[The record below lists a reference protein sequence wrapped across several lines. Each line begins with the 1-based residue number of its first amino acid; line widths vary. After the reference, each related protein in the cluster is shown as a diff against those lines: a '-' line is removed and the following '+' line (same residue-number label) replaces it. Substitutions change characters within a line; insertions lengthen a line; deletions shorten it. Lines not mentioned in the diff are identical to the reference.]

1 MPRFVKMKS
10 SFNLEKVMPEK
21 VMPENTPKK
30 TMFIERYCPID
41 SNKISFTRQ
50 QASDFAKQ
58 VADDFNPLHNVE
70 AKRFCVPGDLLF
82 SVIIA
87 KAGLHKD
94 MSFNFSGM
102 VNENITL
109 SFPTEINESFDLVD
123 EKAKTY
129 LTVEASGEKT
139 HCPALID
146 ALTKAYVD
154 FSGHTFPD
162 ILVKLMA
169 ENNVMINPARPMVM
183 YQCMKIKL
191 QRLDVTTLSLKLAQT
206 SLSIEGKRGDAWLEF
221 DLISE
226 GEVVG
231 HGKKHMLLS
240 GLREYCPEN
249 IELMIAQYKE
259 SKERYSFK

>member
-1 MPRFVKMKS
+1 
-10 SFNLEKVMPEK
+10 MPEK
-21 VMPENTPKK
+21 VTPKE
-30 TMFIERYCPID
+30 TMFIEQFCPID
-41 SNKISFTRQ
+41 SEKISFTRQ
-50 QASDFAKQ
+50 QGSDFAKQ

-87 KAGLHKD
+87 KAGLHKE

-102 VNENITL
+102 VSDNVALT
-109 SFPTEINESFDLVD
+109 FPNEINKSFDLVD
-123 EKAKTY
+123 DKNKTY

-139 HCPALID
+139 HCPSLIN

-183 YQCMKIKL
+183 YQCMEINL
-191 QRLDVTTLSLKLAQT
+191 ERLDINTLSLQLAQT
-206 SLSIEGKRGDAWLEF
+206 SLTIEAKRGDAWLEF

-240 GLREYCPEN
+240 GLREYCQDN
-249 IELMIAQYKE
+249 IDAMVKQYKN
-259 SKERYSFK
+259 SKAEYNSAAS

>member
-1 MPRFVKMKS
+1 M
-10 SFNLEKVMPEK
+10 LGEK
-21 VMPENTPKK
+21 
-30 TMFIERYCPID
+30 MFIEQYCAID
-41 SNKISFTRQ
+41 SEQISFTRQ
-50 QASDFAKQ
+50 QGSDFAKQ

-70 AKRFCVPGDLLF
+70 TKRFCVPGDLLF

-87 KAGLHKD
+87 KAGLHKE

-102 VNENITL
+102 VNDGVNLT
-109 SFPTEINESFDLVD
+109 FPNTIDDSFDVND
-123 EKAKTY
+123 ESGKTY
-129 LTVEASGEKT
+129 LTVEANGEKT
-139 HCPALID
+139 HCPALIN

-162 ILVKLMA
+162 ILVKLMS
-169 ENNVMINPARPMVM
+169 EKNVMINPSRPMVM
-183 YQCMKIKL
+183 YQCMEINL
-191 QRLDVTTLSLKLAQT
+191 QRLDIESLTLQLAQT

-240 GLREYCPEN
+240 GLREYCQDN
-249 IELMIAQYKE
+249 INGLIEQYKD
-259 SKERYSFK
+259 SKASYNAK

>member
-1 MPRFVKMKS
+1 
-10 SFNLEKVMPEK
+10 MPEEVSSK
-21 VMPENTPKK
+21 E
-30 TMFIERYCPID
+30 TMFIEQYCPID
-41 SNKISFTRQ
+41 NEIISFTRQ
-50 QASDFAKQ
+50 QGSDFAKQ

-87 KAGLHKD
+87 KAGLHKE

-102 VNENITL
+102 VNDNIALT
-109 SFPTEINESFDLVD
+109 FPNEINDSFDVVD
-123 EKAKTY
+123 DKNKTY
-129 LTVEASGEKT
+129 LTVEASGDKT
-139 HCPALID
+139 HCPSLIN

-162 ILVKLMA
+162 ILVKLMT
-169 ENNVMINPARPMVM
+169 ENGVMINPARPMVM
-183 YQCMKIKL
+183 YQCMKISLK
-191 QRLDVTTLSLKLAQT
+191 RLDIDTLSLQLAQT
-206 SLSIEGKRGDAWLEF
+206 SLSIEAKRGDAWLEF

-240 GLREYCPEN
+240 GLREYCQDN
-249 IELMIAQYKE
+249 VDAMVTKYKE
-259 SKERYSFK
+259 SKSNYRNK

>member
-1 MPRFVKMKS
+1 MPVEMIP
-10 SFNLEKVMPEK
+10 N
-21 VMPENTPKK
+21 K
-30 TMFIERYCPID
+30 TMFIEQYCPID
-41 SNKISFTRQ
+41 SEQISFTRQ
-50 QASDFAKQ
+50 QGSDFAKQ

-87 KAGLHKD
+87 KAGLHKE

-102 VNENITL
+102 VNDGITL
-109 SFPTEINESFDLVD
+109 RFPNEINNSFDVVD
-123 EKAKTY
+123 DNNKTY

-139 HCPALID
+139 ICPALIN

-183 YQCMKIKL
+183 YQCMKINL
-191 QRLDVTTLSLKLAQT
+191 TRLDITTLSLKLAKT
-206 SLSIEGKRGDAWLEF
+206 TLSIEGKRGDAWLAF

-240 GLREYCPEN
+240 GLRDYCQDDIDAMVE
-249 IELMIAQYKE
+249 QYKNR
-259 SKERYSFK
+259 KANYCT

>member
-1 MPRFVKMKS
+1 MS
-10 SFNLEKVMPEK
+10 EEAI
-21 VMPENTPKK
+21 PKE
-30 TMFIERYCPID
+30 TMFIEQYCPID
-41 SNKISFTRQ
+41 GDKISFTRQ
-50 QASDFAKQ
+50 QGSDFAKQ

-87 KAGLHKD
+87 KAGLHKE

-102 VNENITL
+102 VNDNIALT
-109 SFPTEINESFDLVD
+109 FPNEINECFDVVD
-123 EKAKTY
+123 DKNKTY

-139 HCPALID
+139 HCSSLIN

-162 ILVKLMA
+162 ILVKLMT
-169 ENNVMINPARPMVM
+169 ENGVMINPARPMVM
-183 YQCMKIKL
+183 YQCMKINL
-191 QRLDVTTLSLKLAQT
+191 ERLDIDTLSLQLAQT
-206 SLSIEGKRGDAWLEF
+206 SLTIEGKRGDAWLEF

-240 GLREYCPEN
+240 GLREYCQDN
-249 IELMIAQYKE
+249 VDAMVTKYKE
-259 SKERYSFK
+259 SKNSYNFESK

>member
-1 MPRFVKMKS
+1 
-10 SFNLEKVMPEK
+10 MPE
-21 VMPENTPKK
+21 EAIPKE
-30 TMFIERYCPID
+30 TMFIEQYCPID
-41 SNKISFTRQ
+41 SDKISFTRQ
-50 QASDFAKQ
+50 QGSDFAKQ

-87 KAGLHKD
+87 KAGLHKE

-102 VNENITL
+102 VSDNVSLT
-109 SFPTEINESFDLVD
+109 FPNEINECFDVVD
-123 EKAKTY
+123 DKNKTY

-139 HCPALID
+139 HCPSLIN

-162 ILVKLMA
+162 ILVKLMT
-169 ENNVMINPARPMVM
+169 ENGVMINPARPMVM
-183 YQCMKIKL
+183 YQCMKINL
-191 QRLDVTTLSLKLAQT
+191 ERLDINTLSLQLAQT
-206 SLSIEGKRGDAWLEF
+206 SLSIESKRGDAWLEF

-240 GLREYCPEN
+240 GLREYCQDN
-249 IELMIAQYKE
+249 VDAMVTKYKE
-259 SKERYSFK
+259 SKSNYSYKSQ

>member
-1 MPRFVKMKS
+1 MSEAVI
-10 SFNLEKVMPEK
+10 
-21 VMPENTPKK
+21 PKE
-30 TMFIERYCPID
+30 TMFIEQYCPIH
-41 SNKISFTRQ
+41 SAKISFTRQ
-50 QASDFAKQ
+50 QGSDFAKQ

-87 KAGLHKD
+87 KAGLHKE

-102 VNENITL
+102 VNDNVALT
-109 SFPTEINESFDLVD
+109 FPNEINESFDIVD
-123 EKAKTY
+123 EKNKTY
-129 LTVEASGEKT
+129 LTVAASGEKT
-139 HCPALID
+139 HCPSLIN

-162 ILVKLMA
+162 ILVKLMT
-169 ENNVMINPARPMVM
+169 EKGMMINPARPMVM
-183 YQCMKIKL
+183 YQSMEINL
-191 QRLDVTTLSLKLAQT
+191 ERLDITTLTLQLAQT
-206 SLSIEGKRGDAWLEF
+206 SLSIESKRGDAWLEF

-240 GLREYCPEN
+240 GLREYCQDKVDG
-249 IELMIAQYKE
+249 MVSQYKE
-259 SKERYSFK
+259 SKSNYSY

>member
-1 MPRFVKMKS
+1 MS
-10 SFNLEKVMPEK
+10 EKVVKE
-21 VMPENTPKK
+21 
-30 TMFIERYCPID
+30 TMFIEKYCPLD
-41 SNKISFTRQ
+41 GEHISFTRQ
-50 QASDFAKQ
+50 QGSDFAKQ
-58 VADDFNPLHNVE
+58 VADDFNPLHNIE

-87 KAGLHKD
+87 KAGLHKE

-102 VNENITL
+102 VNDGIALT
-109 SFPTEINESFDLVD
+109 FPNEINESFDVND
-123 EKAKTY
+123 DKGKTY
-129 LTVEASGEKT
+129 LSVEASGEKT
-139 HCPALID
+139 HCPSLIN

-162 ILVKLMA
+162 ILVKLMT

-183 YQCMKIKL
+183 YQCMKINL
-191 QRLDVTTLSLKLAQT
+191 ERLDIKTLSLKLAQT

-226 GEVVG
+226 GEIVG

-240 GLREYCPEN
+240 GLREYCQDNVDDMVE
-249 IELMIAQYKE
+249 QYKN
-259 SKERYSFK
+259 SKKQYNNN

>member
-1 MPRFVKMKS
+1 
-10 SFNLEKVMPEK
+10 
-21 VMPENTPKK
+21 MPENRSKE
-30 TMFIERYCPID
+30 TMFIEQYCPID
-41 SNKISFTRQ
+41 SEKISFTRQ
-50 QASDFAKQ
+50 QGSDFAKQ

-87 KAGLHKD
+87 KAGLHKE

-102 VNENITL
+102 VNDGVAL
-109 SFPTEINESFDLVD
+109 SFPNEINDTFDVVD
-123 EKAKTY
+123 DKDKTY

-139 HCPALID
+139 LCPALIN

-154 FSGHTFPD
+154 FSGHTFPG

-183 YQCMKIKL
+183 YQCMKINL
-191 QRLDVTTLSLKLAQT
+191 ERLDITTLSLQLAQT

-240 GLREYCPEN
+240 GLRDYCQDN
-249 IELMIAQYKE
+249 IDVMVEQYKN
-259 SKERYSFK
+259 SKANYSV